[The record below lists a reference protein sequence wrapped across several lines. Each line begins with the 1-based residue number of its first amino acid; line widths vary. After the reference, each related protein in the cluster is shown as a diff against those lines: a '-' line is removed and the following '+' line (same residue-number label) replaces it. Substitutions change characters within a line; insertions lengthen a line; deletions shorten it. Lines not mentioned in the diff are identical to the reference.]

1 MTVLKR
7 INPVLTIALLF
18 SVLLGGFV
26 LAQGGAPKQVV
37 VHLTHYS
44 DNLHAVKMAVHL
56 ASMMQGM
63 GAKVTLFLDL
73 EGVRLGSNK
82 ESAALI
88 SGKDDSIPKELSAFV
103 KAGGQILLCP
113 HCSEKAGITAG
124 DLKPGARIGKDSD
137 VARTVLTAHTILDY

>member
-56 ASMMQGM
+56 ASL
-63 GAKVTLFLDL
+63 VDTNLTLTRCLRERAWESPVDRLDVDIYTNIMFPCGL
-73 EGVRLGSNK
+73 RRSR
-82 ESAALI
+82 
-88 SGKDDSIPKELSAFV
+88 DRHP
-103 KAGGQILLCP
+103 
-113 HCSEKAGITAG
+113 IT
-124 DLKPGARIGKDSD
+124 
-137 VARTVLTAHTILDY
+137 

>member
-1 MTVLKR
+1 MTILKR
-7 INPVLTIALLF
+7 INPALTVALLF
-18 SVLLGGFV
+18 SVLLGGLA
-26 LAQGGAPKQVV
+26 LAQGGAQKEVV

-73 EGVRLGSNK
+73 EGVHLGSNK
-82 ESAALI
+82 ESAVLT

-103 KAGGQILLCP
+103 KAGGQMLLCP
-113 HCSEKAGITAG
+113 HCAEKAGITAG

-137 VARTVLTAHTILDY
+137 VAKTILDARTILDY

>member
-1 MTVLKR
+1 MTILKR

-26 LAQGGAPKQVV
+26 LAQGGTQKESV

-44 DNLHAVKMAVHL
+44 DNLHAVKMAVYL
-56 ASMMQGM
+56 ASIMQGM
-63 GAKVTLFLDL
+63 GVKVTPFLDL

-82 ESAALI
+82 ESAALV

-103 KAGGQILLCP
+103 KAGGQMLLCS
-113 HCSEKAGITAG
+113 HCAEKAGITAG
-124 DLKPGARIGKDSD
+124 DLKPGARIGKDTD
-137 VARTVLTAHTILDY
+137 IAKTILAAHTIVNY

>member
-1 MTVLKR
+1 MTILKR

-18 SVLLGGFV
+18 SMLLGGFV
-26 LAQGGAPKQVV
+26 LAQGGTQKEGV

-56 ASMMQGM
+56 ASIMQGT

-82 ESAALI
+82 ESAA
-88 SGKDDSIPKELSAFV
+88 PV
-103 KAGGQILLCP
+103 
-113 HCSEKAGITAG
+113 
-124 DLKPGARIGKDSD
+124 
-137 VARTVLTAHTILDY
+137 